1 MKGFLNNVS
10 NILKDRLLKQNVNQ
24 DNEDGT
30 SVERFIINSFLIP
43 EHPITRFSLKLK
55 MQYLSGIQEVLC
67 FFFVSNVKVRFCF
80 EQLYRCLLNDTYNGD
95 WEKPMSL
102 KKAKSAISLKFEGLK
117 LFTMSS
123 SFWSDIFRII
133 SISGEQKILNQ
144 PSFLTNFAN
153 FKDFMIKNIR
163 KNP

>member
-30 SVERFIINSFLIP
+30 SVERFIVNSFLIP

-95 WEKPMSL
+95 WEKPISL
-102 KKAKSAISLKFEGLK
+102 KKAKSAISLKFE
-117 LFTMSS
+117 
-123 SFWSDIFRII
+123 D
-133 SISGEQKILNQ
+133 
-144 PSFLTNFAN
+144 
-153 FKDFMIKNIR
+153 
-163 KNP
+163 

>member
-1 MKGFLNNVS
+1 MFL
-10 NILKDRLLKQNVNQ
+10 
-24 DNEDGT
+24 
-30 SVERFIINSFLIP
+30 
-43 EHPITRFSLKLK
+43 
-55 MQYLSGIQEVLC
+55 LC
-67 FFFVSNVKVRFCF
+67 FQCKGSFCF

-95 WEKPMSL
+95 WEKPISL

-153 FKDFMIKNIR
+153 FKDFMIK
-163 KNP
+163 KH